1 MEELFPFFITTTFII
16 FGLVMTAWTFSR
28 SREIL
33 EKWASD
39 NGYQLIKSE
48 FRWLRRGPFFW
59 SSSKG
64 QTIYYVTVQS
74 PDGQIK
80 CGWVRCGGFFWGIL
94 QQKAQ
99 VKWDR

>member
-1 MEELFPFFITTTFII
+1 MNELFPILIVAMFLV
-16 FGLVMTAWTFSR
+16 FGLAMTAWTFSR

-39 NGYQLIKSE
+39 NGYKLIKSE

-59 SSSKG
+59 S
-64 QTIYYVTVQS
+64 
-74 PDGQIK
+74 
-80 CGWVRCGGFFWGIL
+80 IL

-99 VKWDR
+99 VRWDQ